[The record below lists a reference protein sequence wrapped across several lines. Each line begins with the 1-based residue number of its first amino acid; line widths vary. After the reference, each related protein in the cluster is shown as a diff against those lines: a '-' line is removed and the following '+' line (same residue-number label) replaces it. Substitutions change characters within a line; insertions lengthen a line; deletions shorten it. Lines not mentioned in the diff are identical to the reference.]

1 MLEEPIKKEFLVV
14 STTNSQNQIV
24 KKPLRESVKKSL
36 KYYLL
41 SLNGKYVNNLYEL
54 ALAEL
59 EQPLLDMVMQYTRG
73 NQTRAALM
81 MGINRST
88 LRKKLKKYGMN

>member
-1 MLEEPIKKEFLVV
+1 MLEKKINTEFLVL
-14 STTNSQNQIV
+14 SATNTQDKTI
-24 KKPLRESVKKSL
+24 KKPLRELIKKSL

-41 SLNGKYVNNLYEL
+41 NLNGKYVNNLYEL

-59 EQPLLDMVMQYTRG
+59 ERPLLDIVMQYTRG
-73 NQTRAALM
+73 NQTQAALM

-88 LRKKLKKYGMN
+88 LRKKLKKYSMN

>member
-1 MLEEPIKKEFLVV
+1 MLEELIKNEFFVL
-14 STTNSQNQIV
+14 SSADSQDRIV
-24 KKPLRESVKKSL
+24 KKPLRELVKQAL

-41 SLNGKYVNNLYEL
+41 NLNGKYVNNLYEL

-59 EQPLLDMVMQYTRG
+59 EKPLLDMVMQHTRG

>member
-1 MLEEPIKKEFLVV
+1 MLEEPINTEFFVLSSV
-14 STTNSQNQIV
+14 NSQNRII
-24 KKPLRESVKKSL
+24 KKPLRESVKQSL

-41 SLNGKYVNNLYEL
+41 NLNGKYVNNLYEL

-59 EQPLLDMVMQYTRG
+59 EKPLLDMVMQHTRG

>member
-1 MLEEPIKKEFLVV
+1 MLEKKINTEFLVL
-14 STTNSQNQIV
+14 STTDSKDKNITQ
-24 KKPLRESVKKSL
+24 PLRELVKKSL

-41 SLNGKYVNNLYEL
+41 NLNGKNINNLYEL

-59 EQPLLDMVMQYTRG
+59 EQPLLDMVMQHTRG

-88 LRKKLKKYGMN
+88 LRKKLKKYNMN

>member
-1 MLEEPIKKEFLVV
+1 MLEKKINTEYSFL
-14 STTNSQNQIV
+14 STPNTADKNIR
-24 KKPLRESVKKSL
+24 KPLRELIKKSL

-41 SLNGKYVNNLYEL
+41 HVNDKYVNNLYEL

-59 EQPLLDMVMQYTRG
+59 EQPLLDIIMQHTRG

-88 LRKKLKKYGMN
+88 LRKKLKKYNMN

>member
-1 MLEEPIKKEFLVV
+1 MLEKKTNTGFLVL
-14 STTNSQNQIV
+14 STTDFKDKNI
-24 KKPLRESVKKSL
+24 KKPLRELVRKSL

-41 SLNGKYVNNLYEL
+41 NLNGKHVNNLYEL
-54 ALAEL
+54 ALSEL

-88 LRKKLKKYGMN
+88 LRKKLKKYNMN